1 MTNQDNATFRVLGQ
15 ICRLIQSTDKI
26 FKKLM
31 NPNNEDT
38 EPEHL
43 KIGLSNNG
51 YSCLDWNN

>member
-43 KIGLSNNG
+43 KIGLSKNG
-51 YSCLDWNN
+51 YSCLD